1 MYVAQL
7 VMWRYVDLNSL
18 SIVLA
23 SMQLNSTTVL
33 SPALTS
39 LNQFFGQVV
48 AAIPR
53 VISAAIILLIGYI
66 IGRAVGWVISK
77 ILTKMNFENSME
89 KTGLGQA
96 VSRSGWSYD

>member
-1 MYVAQL
+1 MDIL
-7 VMWRYVDLNSL
+7 DLNSL
-18 SIVLA
+18 AFGLST
-23 SMQLNSTTVL
+23 MQLNSTAVL

-66 IGRAVGWVISK
+66 IGRAV
-77 ILTKMNFENSME
+77 
-89 KTGLGQA
+89 
-96 VSRSGWSYD
+96 